1 MRLELVS
8 FALCPFVQRAV
19 IALRE
24 KGVPYD
30 LTFIDLEDPPD
41 WFHTISP
48 FGKVPLLRVGEA
60 VLFESAIINEYLDEV
75 YPPRLHPADPL
86 ERARHRGWIEFGSTL
101 LVDLYELLTANTE
114 GRYRD
119 KLDGLR
125 HKLGRLDPELDGE
138 GPFFAGAD
146 FSLVDA
152 ACAPFFMRHAIIQWL
167 RPELA
172 ELLPERTRRWSHA
185 LLARPSVVSSVVEDF
200 HPRFLEHYGSKDGWL
215 YKDAG

>member
-19 IALRE
+19 ITLRE
-24 KGVPYD
+24 KGVPHAVTY
-30 LTFIDLEDPPD
+30 IDLDAPPD
-41 WFHTISP
+41 WFRAISP

-86 ERARHRGWIEFGSTL
+86 ERARHRGWVEFGSSL
-101 LVDLYELLTANTE
+101 LVDQYELLTAKTE

-119 KLDGLR
+119 KVDALR

-138 GPFFAGAD
+138 GPFFSGAD

-152 ACAPFFMRHAIIQWL
+152 ACAPFFMRQAIVQPL
-167 RPELA
+167 DPALVG
-172 ELLPERTRRWSHA
+172 LMPERARRWSDA
-185 LLARPSVVSSVVEDF
+185 LLARPSVAGSVIEDF
-200 HPRFLEHYGSKDGWL
+200 RPRFLAHYGGKGGWL
-215 YKDAG
+215 FKDAG